1 MLMTDLIAAKRDG
14 GKLSAEEIDFMV
26 QGYTKGEI
34 PDYQMSAMCMAI
46 LLRGMDDEETLN
58 LTMSMMHSGEVL
70 DLSAIKGVK
79 ADKHST
85 GGVGDKTSL
94 ILCPMVAAC
103 GLKIAKMSG
112 RGLGHTGGTI
122 DKLES
127 FPGYDT
133 GISDERFIENVN
145 RVGIAITSPTADI
158 DPADKKLY
166 ALRDVTGTVPS
177 IPLIV
182 SSVMSKKLAAGA
194 DVITLGNHTWTRT
207 ELRPYLDERSRI
219 LRPANF
225 APQCPGRGIGVF
237 KTAFGDVC
245 VLNLI
250 GRFTLDSNTDNPFV
264 IADGYMEEI
273 KEKIILVDF
282 HAEGTSEKRAMGF
295 MLDGRAS
302 AVWGT
307 HTHVQTSDACVLPKG
322 TGYIT
327 DLGMTGA
334 VNSVLGIDPEQ
345 SIGKFMGDPPRRY
358 ESAKGPVKLEG
369 CIFEIDPQNG
379 RCLRAE
385 SVRLT

>member
-1 MLMTDLIAAKRDG
+1 MSVKILAVGDVCGEPGLGYLEKNLRNYRKENG
-14 GKLSAEEIDFMV
+14 IDFV
-26 QGYTKGEI
+26 VVNGENANVVGVT
-34 PDYQMSAMCMAI
+34 PRQADAI
-46 LLRGMDDEETLN
+46 FR
-58 LTMSMMHSGEVL
+58 
-70 DLSAIKGVK
+70 
-79 ADKHST
+79 
-85 GGVGDKTSL
+85 
-94 ILCPMVAAC
+94 
-103 GLKIAKMSG
+103 
-112 RGLGHTGGTI
+112 
-122 DKLES
+122 
-127 FPGYDT
+127 
-133 GISDERFIENVN
+133 
-145 RVGIAITSPTADI
+145 
-158 DPADKKLY
+158 
-166 ALRDVTGTVPS
+166 
-177 IPLIV
+177 
-182 SSVMSKKLAAGA
+182 AGA

-345 SIGKFMGDPPRRY
+345 SIGKFMGDPPRGY
-358 ESAKGPVKLEG
+358 ESAKGPGKLEG
-369 CIFEIDPQNG
+369 CIFEIDPENG